1 MVRSA
6 ASEAD
11 AGNTMRKLSGLAVLA
26 CAGILMGGCA
36 ETRRVDPAAPTA
48 FLGPELVARL
58 QPTEDGVLAYAD
70 AAADFRRYR
79 RMMIAPVQ
87 ILIPP
92 GGTPLTAEQRRF
104 VAGAVQ
110 DALRTELGRD
120 FEIVSAPGPATILLS
135 AAISEVRE
143 GGNPALATASN
154 FMPLTR
160 LAREGVALV
169 AGSDPLVGGAAGEV
183 KLTDAETGRI
193 LAAAIDSRDA
203 TAGMRA
209 RGSSLD
215 DVVFVAQY
223 WARLTAL
230 RLCRLQQRDGCRPA
244 G

>member
-1 MVRSA
+1 MKRLPGLIGFA
-6 ASEAD
+6 LAS
-11 AGNTMRKLSGLAVLA
+11 LLAT
-26 CAGILMGGCA
+26 GCA
-36 ETRRVDPAAPTA
+36 ETRRAEPAAPTS
-48 FLGPELVARL
+48 FLGAELVARL
-58 QPTEDGVLAYAD
+58 QPTEAGVLAYSD
-70 AAADFRRYR
+70 PTADFRRYR
-79 RMMIAPVQ
+79 RVLIAPVQ

-92 GGTPLTAEQRRF
+92 GGTPLTPEQQRF
-104 VAGAVQ
+104 VTAAVQ
-110 DALRTELGRD
+110 DALQAELSRD
-120 FEIVSAPGPATILLS
+120 FDIASRAGPGTILIS

-160 LAREGVALV
+160 LAREGAALV

-183 KLTDAETGRI
+183 KLTDSETGRL

-230 RLCRLQQRDGCRPA
+230 RLCRLQHRDGCRPA